1 MSSSMLSSYLPWLI
15 IGRFG
20 SCLDNNR
27 SRLVENEPWP
37 APYFSLQ
44 TSKQMLPSES
54 FSVSFFLYSGVEA
67 ERILSWPE
75 TDISVSVV
83 LKWAPREWDV
93 QISSVRCPS
102 LRLIRRNDR
111 SSSSGTFSRIF
122 FSTKGKFQKTAGFY
136 PNNKYRGF
144 NKLMKKFF
152 RA

>member
-27 SRLVENEPWP
+27 SRLVGNEPWP

-44 TSKQMLPSES
+44 TSKQMLPSQS
-54 FSVSFFLYSGVEA
+54 FYVSFLLYSGVEA
-67 ERILSWPE
+67 ESEFSHDLKLTFQFQLSWSGPHRKFSSMPITE
-75 TDISVSVV
+75 TYT
-83 LKWAPREWDV
+83 EE
-93 QISSVRCPS
+93 C
-102 LRLIRRNDR
+102 
-111 SSSSGTFSRIF
+111 SSSGTFCRIF

-144 NKLMKKFF
+144 NKIMKKFS